1 MSEAA
6 KKAREAMKSKIARL
20 TRSDSSS
27 KVDASDYSTPDALN
41 AGIKTGLRP
50 LSRRQFKSGGKVEG
64 EAAKQHAGKKPRKSG
79 NKEITAD
86 SLVNRN
92 VREAN
97 EEREGIKHVGGFK
110 RGGKAHKN
118 SGGILSALSPTA
130 MALENK
136 DKLKYLSPTA
146 MALGAKR
153 GGKIS
158 EAKWEHSKKDLEQD
172 QKLSKKHGMS
182 MEKWEKSALDKKHD
196 KQQSLKGLKHGGS
209 CSCKACGGG
218 VGRADGG
225 RTDARAN
232 ERSALP
238 VAPPPTKPDAR
249 RPNRAL
255 TPAELAAA
263 GLDMSKPAPPLPE
276 RMRKAGGSVSDGK
289 LQGTRPEGG
298 RLARKTGGKT
308 DRRAK
313 WMGEFGAALGEKRP
327 KRIDW
332 DTASHQYNTG
342 VSPSDAAK
350 SHIEEGY
357 ESDLAYPS
365 GARVKRKA
373 GGRTKGK
380 TNINIIIGTGPKP
393 AAGPM
398 GLPMPP
404 PGMDGPA
411 GLHQGAMSPG
421 AGGPP
426 PPPMMPPGGA
436 PPMGAGAPPMPPMM
450 GRRSGGRVKYP
461 ITHAAGGGLGRLEK
475 IEAYG
480 HKAHS
485 KKS

>member
-1 MSEAA
+1 MKDKISRLLRTDP
-6 KKAREAMKSKIARL
+6 KA
-20 TRSDSSS
+20 
-27 KVDASDYSTPDALN
+27 KVDASDYTPPDALN
-41 AGIKTGLRP
+41 ADIKTGLRP

-79 NKEITAD
+79 DKEITAD

-146 MALGAKR
+146 MALGSKR

-196 KQQSLKGLKHGGS
+196 KQQSPKGLKHGGS

-276 RMRKAGGSVSDGK
+276 RMRKAGG
-289 LQGTRPEGG
+289 
-298 RLARKTGGKT
+298 RLA
-308 DRRAK
+308 
-313 WMGEFGAALGEKRP
+313 
-327 KRIDW
+327 
-332 DTASHQYNTG
+332 
-342 VSPSDAAK
+342 
-350 SHIEEGY
+350 
-357 ESDLAYPS
+357 
-365 GARVKRKA
+365 RKA

-411 GLHQGAMSPG
+411 GLHQGAMPPG

>member
-1 MSEAA
+1 MKDKISRLLRTDP
-6 KKAREAMKSKIARL
+6 KA
-20 TRSDSSS
+20 
-27 KVDASDYSTPDALN
+27 KVDASDYTPPDALN
-41 AGIKTGLRP
+41 ADIKTGLRP

-79 NKEITAD
+79 DKEITAD

-97 EEREGIKHVGGFK
+97 EEREGIKHIGGFK
-110 RGGKAHKN
+110 K
-118 SGGILSALSPTA
+118 
-130 MALENK
+130 
-136 DKLKYLSPTA
+136 
-146 MALGAKR
+146 

-172 QKLSKKHGMS
+172 QKLAKKHGMS

-196 KQQSLKGLKHGGS
+196 KQQSPNGLKHGGS

-232 ERSALP
+232 ERSAMP

-289 LQGTRPEGG
+289 LQGTRPQGG
-298 RLARKTGGKT
+298 RLARK
-308 DRRAK
+308 
-313 WMGEFGAALGEKRP
+313 
-327 KRIDW
+327 
-332 DTASHQYNTG
+332 S
-342 VSPSDAAK
+342 
-350 SHIEEGY
+350 
-357 ESDLAYPS
+357 
-365 GARVKRKA
+365 

-411 GLHQGAMSPG
+411 GLHQGAMPPG

-426 PPPMMPPGGA
+426 PPMLPPGGA